1 MKNGFDYVLMSDV
14 LHHFKICEDYCF
26 AALAQNCAAKNG
38 FVEGICDKYLLID
51 TECAEGKYE
60 DGRAILQRLL
70 NEASVYER
78 TLPSPEEFD
87 AALHCL
93 GLQNMGK
100 DYASTSIA
108 EQGSSSSVP
117 LWAPNLLEDD
127 ENQFVSMVYIKSTR
141 VFLSLLR
148 FCIQHCIYNAN
159 LC

>member
-1 MKNGFDYVLMSDV
+1 M
-14 LHHFKICEDYCF
+14 
-26 AALAQNCAAKNG
+26 
-38 FVEGICDKYLLID
+38 
-51 TECAEGKYE
+51 
-60 DGRAILQRLL
+60 
-70 NEASVYER
+70 YER
-78 TLPSPEEFD
+78 TLPSLEEFD

-100 DYASTSIA
+100 DYASTSTT

-127 ENQFVSMVYIKSTR
+127 ENQFVSMVYIKSAG

-148 FCIQHCIYNAN
+148 FCIQHCIYNAD